1 MPRLKQRRQNIQY
14 GGTKVSIRESIEAQF
29 RPSFNNDEISLAL
42 LENCTSID
50 LINSNSYGSYI
61 FTGTIPKDDSL
72 VMIES
77 QVEKKKYTLNPNMS
91 FENAKHTSYNVGIG
105 KQSTKF
111 VMKVIFCDYDNIS
124 KYHSILCDSS
134 QKEVSSKEAAKSE
147 FDIQQRVYAE
157 SICISGETGTVI
169 PDAISYTIIDQEDFK
184 RLFSEKCP
192 QKYLIDEIIQVLE
205 SKKLKLFIIFI
216 DFLDGFTTFG
226 SLIRTLDISLHRTIS
241 YKISSIM
248 LYILFN
254 SKILNGDLH
263 EYNIMCKITKRPIF
277 ADIVDIKLIDLGKTF
292 DITKALTIFQDYI
305 DRKEFK
311 LQKLMCIFFRIEYS
325 EDLVNIRE
333 ILVQQFKLKYDELLG
348 DLDNLKNKFIEGTKI
363 YKREIIFKMLVFI
376 CFIDAMGM
384 DHKHYGQIQF
394 KYVMMYVFNC
404 NEICFTS
411 LHNFLLLF
419 SFDYSIYLQNIN
431 NDYSEE
437 KLKSISSVTTE
448 KFNNM
453 CDMGLDVIC
462 DNLVKMLS
470 VCKRWKGATPLLLRG
485 NDQIEEAR
493 FLISTDSKD
502 TSRWENF
509 INRGGSARKR
519 KYRSRRLS
527 KHIKSIKHR
536 RYHYRHFTKRN
547 LIKKT

>member
-77 QVEKKKYTLNPNMS
+77 QVEKKIYTLNPNMS
-91 FENAKHTSYNVGIG
+91 FENAKHTSYNVGRG
-105 KQSTKF
+105 KQYTKF
-111 VMKVIFCDYDNIS
+111 VMKVIFCDYDNNDA
-124 KYHSILCDSS
+124 YHTILCDSS
-134 QKEVSSKEAAKSE
+134 RKEVSSKEYAKSE

-157 SICISGETGTVI
+157 SICNSGETGTII
-169 PDAISYTIIDQEDFK
+169 PDAISYTIIDINKFTKLFK
-184 RLFSEKCP
+184 KGLHDG
-192 QKYLIDEIIQVLE
+192 LIDEIARVSKE
-205 SKKLKLFIIFI
+205 KKLKLFIIFI

-241 YKISSIM
+241 YKVSSIM

-263 EYNIMCKITKRPIF
+263 EDNIMCKITKRQIF

-292 DITKALTIFQDYI
+292 DIAKALTIFQNYI
-305 DRKEFK
+305 DSKEFK
-311 LQKLMCIFFRIEYS
+311 LQELMCKFFRIEYS
-325 EDLVNIRE
+325 QDQVNIRE
-333 ILVQQFKLKYDELLG
+333 NLVQQFKLNYDELLG
-348 DLDNLKNKFIEGTKI
+348 DLDNLKKKFIEGTNKI

-376 CFIDAMGM
+376 CFIDAMVTG
-384 DHKHYGQIQF
+384 HKHYGQIQF
-394 KYVMMYVFNC
+394 KYVVMYVFNC
-404 NEICFTS
+404 DKIIFNS

-419 SFDYSIYLQNIN
+419 SLDYSTYLQNIN
-431 NDYSEE
+431 HDDYSEH
-437 KLKSISSVTTE
+437 KLNYVALVTTK
-448 KFNNM
+448 KFNDT

-462 DNLVKMLS
+462 DNLVEMLS

-527 KHIKSIKHR
+527 KHSKSIKHR

-547 LIKKT
+547 LIK